1 MGIVNVSPDSFAGD
15 GECSTERAVLKAVRM
30 VEEGADSIDVGG
42 ESTRP
47 GSAPIPLEEEMA
59 RVIPAIREIC
69 RLVSVPVSIDT
80 YKYEIAAA
88 ALDAGASIINDIWG
102 LKHDA
107 RLADLA
113 TARGAAMILMANQ
126 RDVSPC
132 HNVEFADIVQVV
144 IQNLSIA
151 IATAMERGVPAERII
166 VDPGIGFG
174 KTQPQNLVLM
184 NRLAEVKALG
194 YPLLVGT
201 SRKSVLGYVLNL
213 PASERLEATAAT
225 VALAIDRGADIV
237 RVHDV
242 EQMLRVC
249 RITDAIVR
257 GSQP

>member
-113 TARGAAMILMANQ
+113 TARGAANRASQL
-126 RDVSPC
+126 RP
-132 HNVEFADIVQVV
+132 
-144 IQNLSIA
+144 
-151 IATAMERGVPAERII
+151 VPE
-166 VDPGIGFG
+166 
-174 KTQPQNLVLM
+174 
-184 NRLAEVKALG
+184 
-194 YPLLVGT
+194 
-201 SRKSVLGYVLNL
+201 
-213 PASERLEATAAT
+213 EAGAA
-225 VALAIDRGADIV
+225 
-237 RVHDV
+237 
-242 EQMLRVC
+242 
-249 RITDAIVR
+249 
-257 GSQP
+257 